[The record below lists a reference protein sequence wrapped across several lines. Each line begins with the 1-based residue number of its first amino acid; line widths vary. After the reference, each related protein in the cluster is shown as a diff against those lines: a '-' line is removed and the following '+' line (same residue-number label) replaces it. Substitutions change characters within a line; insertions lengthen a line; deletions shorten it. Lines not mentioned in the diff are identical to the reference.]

1 MIRINNTQYVHF
13 LEQAD
18 ALRCSGMLCDA
29 IISVKNQIFRAHRL
43 VLACASRR
51 LAEQL
56 ALGGDDGPVH
66 CTLEL
71 FSPRTFKQVLDFT
84 YRRALEVTRND
95 LQLLLRAAEVLEM
108 QPLAEQCRKHLA
120 IIHYK
125 SSEVDRGGK
134 ESGKISQLKLKGG
147 AAQDEKL
154 GESVGEECDT
164 IIIGDISDHGK
175 TPDSLQPLVKKARPS
190 SSSVTQFDRVS
201 VISTHTGNGATFSC
215 PWTFPSTLKSVTT
228 LGRVAEYSGFIPF
241 HPLQHPDQSII
252 PYPFSSTS
260 QRILPLLSPHFQS
273 SVMAYSDLN
282 SAYVRG
288 LYAGSTGTGSIIKQ
302 GLLKRKKTQ
311 ERAFQTS
318 QPRSV
323 IIFLLIHSVRS
334 LKQTHLE
341 SPNLLS
347 CSSCLHSGLTH
358 CCLG

>member
-18 ALRCSGMLCDA
+18 ALRRSGMMCDV

-56 ALGGDDGPVH
+56 ALGGDDGPVR

-108 QPLAEQCRKHLA
+108 HLLEEQCRKHLEM
-120 IIHYK
+120 IHYK
-125 SSEVDRGGK
+125 SSEVNRAGK
-134 ESGKISQLKLKGG
+134 ESGKTLEQKLRGG

-154 GESVGEECDT
+154 GESVGEECDS
-164 IIIGDISDHGK
+164 IIIEDISDHGK
-175 TPDSLQPLVKKARPS
+175 TPDSPQPLVKKARPS

-201 VISTHTGNGATFSC
+201 VISTHTGSGSTFSC
-215 PWTFPSTLKSVTT
+215 PWTFPSTLKSVTP
-228 LGRVAEYSGFIPF
+228 LGRVAEYSSFIPF
-241 HPLQHPDQSII
+241 HPLQHPDQSVT

-260 QRILPLLSPHFQS
+260 QRTLPLLSPHFQS
-273 SVMAYSDLN
+273 SVMAYLDLN
-282 SAYVRG
+282 SGDYTRG
-288 LYAGSTGTGSIIKQ
+288 LYAGSMGTGSIIKQ

-311 ERAFQTS
+311 DRAFQTS
-318 QPRSV
+318 QSRSV
-323 IIFLLIHSVRS
+323 IIFFLIHSLRS

-347 CSSCLHSGLTH
+347 CSLSFLAH